1 MSDPPSAGVRDWDAA
16 TYDRV
21 SGPQVEW
28 GAEVL
33 DRLPLE
39 GDEAVLDAGCGSGR
53 VTKLL
58 LERLPRGRV
67 IAVDSAPSM
76 VEEARAALAG
86 ERAEVLA
93 ADLTELSVEAPVDV
107 VFSTA
112 VFHWIA
118 DHDLLFSRLHDALRP
133 GGRLVAQCGGA
144 GNVRRFHVL
153 ARAVGEQPPFAE
165 HLSGWE
171 GPWHFASPE
180 DTGAAL
186 ARTGFTEIECWLEP
200 REVIPP
206 EPREFIRTVCLGH
219 HLDAL
224 PEGLRD
230 PYLDKVAEAMGEPQE
245 WGSVGLNIDARR
257 PGPSLDYVRLNMAA
271 RRP

>member
-1 MSDPPSAGVRDWDAA
+1 MSERPSAGVRDWDAE

-21 SGPQVEW
+21 SAPQVEW

-33 DRLPLE
+33 ARLELE
-39 GDEAVLDAGCGSGR
+39 GDETVLDAGCGSGR
-53 VTKLL
+53 VTRLL

-76 VEEARAALAG
+76 VEEARTALAG
-86 ERAEVLA
+86 ERAEVFA
-93 ADLTELSVEAPVDV
+93 CDLTELSLDEPVDV

-118 DHDLLFSRLHDALRP
+118 DHDRLFSRIHEALRP

-144 GNVRRFHVL
+144 GNVRRFHEL
-153 ARAVGEQPPFAE
+153 ARGVGEEPPFAE
-165 HLSGWE
+165 HLAGWA

-180 DTGAAL
+180 DTSASLEGA
-186 ARTGFTEIECWLEP
+186 GFTEIECWLEP
-200 REVIPP
+200 REVTPA

-224 PEGLRD
+224 PEELRD
-230 PYLDKVAEAMGEPQE
+230 PYLDRVIAAMDGPSE

-271 RRP
+271 KRP